1 MDDPGSTVHADNSRV
16 PRSSRAEPGVT
27 ERPGDNWCCRD
38 RELAGAV
45 LLTARIGIPDIG
57 KPQPGE
63 TVVVSVAAGAVG
75 SVAGE
80 PAIRAP
86 QAISRR
92 HCKGV
97 SRNARQV
104 DCN

>member
-1 MDDPGSTVHADNSRV
+1 LA
-16 PRSSRAEPGVT
+16 RA
-27 ERPGDNWCCRD
+27 
-38 RELAGAV
+38 L

-75 SVAGE
+75 SVGG
-80 PAIRAP
+80 PHAIRAP

-92 HCKGV
+92 HCKRV
-97 SRNARQV
+97 SRYARQPRLQLRNGV
-104 DCN
+104 WQ